1 MAGVTDENVWMALPI
16 EGEMAE
22 SQRGSVNNKN
32 NMKQTAILLL
42 HCPDK
47 QGIITEITKFITDN
61 NGNIIYLDQYV
72 DHVEEHFFMRVEWTL
87 ENFLVPAEKLE
98 EYIRTLYAQRYD
110 MQFSLYFNNVRP
122 RMALFVS
129 KMNHCLYDLLAR
141 YQAGELNVDIPCI
154 VSNHEDL
161 RPVAEQFGIPY
172 YVWKIEKDW
181 SNKREVEQAEME
193 LLKEKRVTFIV
204 LARYMQIISD
214 EMIKAYPNKII
225 NIHHSFLPAF
235 IGAKP
240 YHQAYQRGVKII
252 GATSHYV
259 TADLDAGP
267 IIEQDVV
274 RITHKD
280 TPETLVLKGKDL
292 EKIVLSRA
300 VKKHV
305 ERKILTYKNKTIIF
319 S

>member
-1 MAGVTDENVWMALPI
+1 MRP
-16 EGEMAE
+16 
-22 SQRGSVNNKN
+22 
-32 NMKQTAILLL
+32 TAILLL
-42 HCPDK
+42 HCPD
-47 QGIITEITKFITDN
+47 QPGIISEITRFITDN
-61 NGNIIYLDQYV
+61 LGNIVYLDQYV
-72 DHVEEHFFMRVEWTL
+72 DLQDGVFFMRIEWELDRFLIPREKIQEYVE
-87 ENFLVPAEKLE
+87 
-98 EYIRTLYAQRYD
+98 TLYAKRYN
-110 MQFSLYFNNVRP
+110 MTCNLYFSDVKP
-122 RMALFVS
+122 RMAIFVS
-129 KMNHCLYDLLAR
+129 KMSHCLYDLLAR
-141 YQAGELNVDIPCI
+141 YKAGEFNVEIPCI

-161 RPVAEQFGIPY
+161 RYVGTQFDIPY
-172 YVWKIEKDW
+172 YVWRIEKDH
-181 SNKREVEQAEME
+181 SNKAEVEKAEMD
-193 LLKEKRVTFIV
+193 LLERERVTFIV

-214 EMIKAYPNKII
+214 DMIRKYPNHII

-240 YHQAYQRGVKII
+240 YHQAWERGVKII

-259 TADLDAGP
+259 TAELDAGP

-280 TPETLVLKGKDL
+280 TPESLVLKGRDL

-300 VKKHV
+300 VTKHI